1 MHPLSGTR
9 VSIFSYCSGVGS
21 AVDFQPKIDCRL
33 GLGAYYV
40 FGVFGGELG
49 VFVECLLRCFDE
61 FGGVFGVR
69 GARAGRA
76 GVVRGRAGEFAGAGR
91 W

>member
-1 MHPLSGTR
+1 M
-9 VSIFSYCSGVGS
+9 
-21 AVDFQPKIDCRL
+21 
-33 GLGAYYV
+33 

-76 GVVRGRAGEFAGAGR
+76 GVVRGRAGEFAGRVGR
-91 W
+91 